1 MKNGGKKAV
10 SSVFTNNLV
19 VCGLALICTFL
30 WGSAFPSIKVGY
42 QLFHI
47 GNSDMGSQMLFAGY
61 RFVLA
66 GILTLII
73 GWIGTGKFPLPKPH
87 IRKNILILGMFQT
100 VIQYFFFYVGLSHT
114 EGSKGAIITASNYF
128 IAIVLAHFVFSRKR
142 GYSGEDQMTWRK
154 AGGCLLGLAGIILVN
169 LSPGGLGGGF
179 AFDGEGFMVISC
191 LAAAIAA
198 VYLKTFTAED
208 NPFTITGWQ
217 FVFGGIILII
227 IGMVMGGKV
236 SGFTVKSSLLLIY
249 MALISSV
256 AFSLWALL
264 LKHNPVG
271 KVSIYGF
278 TNPMFGVFLSGL
290 ILGED
295 AFTVKNMIALVCVCL
310 GIMVVNLQVK
320 GKNTQ

>member
-1 MKNGGKKAV
+1 MENGGKKAV
-10 SSVFTNNLV
+10 SSIFTKNLV

-73 GWIGTGKFPLPKPH
+73 GWIGTGKFPLPKSH

-128 IAIVLAHFVFSRKR
+128 IAIVLAHFVFSKKR

-169 LSPGGLGGGF
+169 LSPGGLVGGF
-179 AFDGEGFMVISC
+179 AFNGEGFMVISC

-217 FVFGGIILII
+217 FLFGGIILTI